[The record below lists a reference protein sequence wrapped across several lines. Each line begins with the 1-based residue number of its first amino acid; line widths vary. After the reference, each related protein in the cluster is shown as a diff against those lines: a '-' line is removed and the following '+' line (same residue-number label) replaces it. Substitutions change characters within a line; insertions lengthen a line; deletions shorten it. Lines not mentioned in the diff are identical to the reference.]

1 MKTYKDFRVELE
13 EKSLIATAVDKY
25 REMRDRKAKTT
36 SGDNLDDDMK
46 LDKPTSLQNQNVQ
59 RDAKKKPPQPPPV
72 TDKVTEEK
80 EANAENCSDL
90 PPDEKKKERRMD
102 IEKINK
108 KIKPHHKKISAKK

>member
-13 EKSLIATAVDKY
+13 EKSLIATAVDKF
-25 REMRDRKAKTT
+25 REMKDRKKAT

-46 LDKPTSLQNQNVQ
+46 LDKPTSLQNQNV
-59 RDAKKKPPQPPPV
+59 AKKKPGQAAPV

-108 KIKPHHKKISAKK
+108 KIKPHHKKVSAKK